1 MTCTEKWSSCNG
13 LFLLG
18 LALLAIAFNLTP
30 LVADYVEDGRPFY
43 NSISCYEWWLP
54 GLVGGG
60 LLVLPAVS
68 MTLAARKNKSC
79 NNRIGM
85 LSSSLLC
92 VVSIIGSA
100 YCTLISIYA
109 LSKGPLIC
117 EKGSNTLDHCDYTLG
132 NLSNIQ
138 TLTFDLAWFLNDTC
152 IPTSPADDNVTAFF
166 RDGLPN
172 FVPDFEIDERSQKI
186 IHITVFAGLA
196 TVGLLQMIVALS
208 QIVSGFF
215 GCICGTSKFKKN
227 RHNSSGNDNR
237 GYKYYNDSD

>member
-1 MTCTEKWSSCNG
+1 MVPTANSSQT
-13 LFLLG
+13 
-18 LALLAIAFNLTP
+18 LTV
-30 LVADYVEDGRPFY
+30 LCLHAQHTK
-43 NSISCYEWWLP
+43 
-54 GLVGGG
+54 
-60 LLVLPAVS
+60 VLPAVS